1 MSGKKKE
8 SSEMADMSFTEDQ
21 LYVFLL
27 ISSVKLTVRSAGRR
41 SGVDNLA
48 RQVIHGL
55 GHPLVQQ
62 PQC

>member
-1 MSGKKKE
+1 
-8 SSEMADMSFTEDQ
+8 MADISFTEDQ

-48 RQVIHGL
+48 RQIIHGL